1 MSADRRVPSRRPVV
15 QGAGQGAVAPVP
27 NSGELVG
34 AGAVDPADDR
44 RTCHTRPPDLEPL
57 ASTAGRGAG
66 YIVADFVASSLIH
79 KFFIIKR

>member
-1 MSADRRVPSRRPVV
+1 MVW
-15 QGAGQGAVAPVP
+15 GAGQGAVAPGP

-57 ASTAGRGAG
+57 ASTAARGAG
-66 YIVADFVASSLIH
+66 YIGPRCGLVVSSLIQY
-79 KFFIIKR
+79 F